1 MKKTMKEIRN
11 SQAMK
16 KFIHNKKAML
26 GLAIVTILV
35 LAVVFIPLFA
45 DLDPYTTD
53 RAAGFNKPPSDAHI
67 LGTDDV
73 GRDLFARLLYG
84 GRISLFVG
92 ITSTIISVLIGIPLG
107 LIAGYF
113 RGTAESIIMRTADA
127 FMSFPSMVL
136 ILVLVAVFGPSILTV
151 TVVIGVLGWTA
162 IAKLIYGNVLSIR
175 EREYIQAARA
185 VGVSTK
191 KILFSEVLPNAIP
204 PVWANISFRVA
215 GAILT
220 ESSLS
225 FLGMGVQT
233 PQASWGNII
242 FAAQNLLV
250 LIGGVHIKQEHA
262 ALFHKKARIGNG
274 GIQIRDVV
282 EGIKGRYRCPD
293 GAVKIQ
299 LEQILPEQQQT
310 AGKPQL
316 LSLIPHHAEHLFRL
330 VDADHIIA
338 RLGEHQGQFAGAT
351 AKVGKDAV
359 MDAVSVQLF
368 ADMGIENVVVGLAVE
383 LIVKIR
389 KLVVGHGVTLPLRY
403 TRPRQRR

>member
-1 MKKTMKEIRN
+1 MKKILSN
-11 SQAMK
+11 QAVK
-16 KFIHNKKAML
+16 KFVHNRKAVL
-26 GLAIVTILV
+26 GLIIVCFLV
-35 LAVVFIPLFA
+35 LAVILMPIFMK
-45 DLDPYTTD
+45 LDPYTTD
-53 RAAGFNKPPSDAHI
+53 RAVGFNKAPCPGHL

-92 ITSTIISVLIGIPLG
+92 IMSTIISVLIGIPLG

-113 RGTAESIIMRTADA
+113 RGIAETVIMRVADA
-127 FMSFPSMVL
+127 FMSFPTMVL

-175 EREYIQAARA
+175 EREYIQATKAI
-185 VGVSTK
+185 GMSTP
-191 KILFSEVLPNAIP
+191 KILLSEVLPNAIP

-250 LIGGVHIKQEHA
+250 LT
-262 ALFHKKARIGNG
+262 ARPWVWFPP
-274 GIQIRDVV
+274 GICI
-282 EGIKGRYRCPD
+282 
-293 GAVKIQ
+293 
-299 LEQILPEQQQT
+299 IL
-310 AGKPQL
+310 
-316 LSLIPHHAEHLFRL
+316 
-330 VDADHIIA
+330 
-338 RLGEHQGQFAGAT
+338 
-351 AKVGKDAV
+351 
-359 MDAVSVQLF
+359 
-368 ADMGIENVVVGLAVE
+368 VVVGFNFIGE
-383 LIVKIR
+383 
-389 KLVVGHGVTLPLRY
+389 GVRDALDPKTK
-403 TRPRQRR
+403 

>member
-1 MKKTMKEIRN
+1 MKKTMKEIWNR
-11 SQAMK
+11 QAMK

-250 LIGGVHIKQEHA
+250 LT
-262 ALFHKKARIGNG
+262 ARPWVWLPP
-274 GIQIRDVV
+274 GI
-282 EGIKGRYRCPD
+282 C
-293 GAVKIQ
+293 
-299 LEQILPEQQQT
+299 
-310 AGKPQL
+310 
-316 LSLIPHHAEHLFRL
+316 
-330 VDADHIIA
+330 II
-338 RLGEHQGQFAGAT
+338 
-351 AKVGKDAV
+351 
-359 MDAVSVQLF
+359 
-368 ADMGIENVVVGLAVE
+368 
-383 LIVKIR
+383 
-389 KLVVGHGVTLPLRY
+389 LVVIGFNFIGEGVRDALDPKTKE
-403 TRPRQRR
+403 

>member
-1 MKKTMKEIRN
+1 MPRGA
-11 SQAMK
+11 AMDRRRAVYGAWVRLRRDRR
-16 KFIHNKKAML
+16 AMVC
-26 GLAIVTILV
+26 LAILLAETLLV
-35 LAVVFIPLFA
+35 VLLPPLMGLEPNYC
-45 DLDPYTTD
+45 DLE
-53 RAAGFNKPPSDAHI
+53 AGFWAAPSGTHW

-250 LIGGVHIKQEHA
+250 LT
-262 ALFHKKARIGNG
+262 ARPWVWLPP
-274 GIQIRDVV
+274 GI
-282 EGIKGRYRCPD
+282 C
-293 GAVKIQ
+293 
-299 LEQILPEQQQT
+299 
-310 AGKPQL
+310 
-316 LSLIPHHAEHLFRL
+316 
-330 VDADHIIA
+330 II
-338 RLGEHQGQFAGAT
+338 
-351 AKVGKDAV
+351 
-359 MDAVSVQLF
+359 
-368 ADMGIENVVVGLAVE
+368 
-383 LIVKIR
+383 
-389 KLVVGHGVTLPLRY
+389 LVVIGFNFIGEGVRDALDPKTKE
-403 TRPRQRR
+403 

>member
-1 MKKTMKEIRN
+1 MKKTMKEIWN
-11 SQAMK
+11 SHAMK

-250 LIGGVHIKQEHA
+250 LT
-262 ALFHKKARIGNG
+262 ARPWVWLPP
-274 GIQIRDVV
+274 GI
-282 EGIKGRYRCPD
+282 C
-293 GAVKIQ
+293 
-299 LEQILPEQQQT
+299 
-310 AGKPQL
+310 
-316 LSLIPHHAEHLFRL
+316 
-330 VDADHIIA
+330 II
-338 RLGEHQGQFAGAT
+338 
-351 AKVGKDAV
+351 
-359 MDAVSVQLF
+359 
-368 ADMGIENVVVGLAVE
+368 
-383 LIVKIR
+383 
-389 KLVVGHGVTLPLRY
+389 LVVIGFNFIGEGVRDALDPKTKE
-403 TRPRQRR
+403 

>member
-1 MKKTMKEIRN
+1 MKKILN
-11 SQAMK
+11 NQAVK
-16 KFIHNKKAML
+16 KFMHNRKAVL
-26 GLAIVTILV
+26 GLIIVCFLV
-35 LAVVFIPLFA
+35 LAVILIPIFMKLA
-45 DLDPYTTD
+45 PYTTD
-53 RAAGFNKPPSDAHI
+53 RAVGFNKAPCSGHP

-92 ITSTIISVLIGIPLG
+92 IMSTIISVLIGIPLG

-113 RGTAESIIMRTADA
+113 RGIAETVIMRVADA
-127 FMSFPSMVL
+127 FMSFPTMVL

-175 EREYIQAARA
+175 EREYIQATKAI
-185 VGVSTK
+185 GMSTP
-191 KILFSEVLPNAIP
+191 KILLSEVLPNAIP

-250 LIGGVHIKQEHA
+250 LT
-262 ALFHKKARIGNG
+262 ARPWVWFPP
-274 GIQIRDVV
+274 GICI
-282 EGIKGRYRCPD
+282 
-293 GAVKIQ
+293 
-299 LEQILPEQQQT
+299 IL
-310 AGKPQL
+310 
-316 LSLIPHHAEHLFRL
+316 
-330 VDADHIIA
+330 
-338 RLGEHQGQFAGAT
+338 
-351 AKVGKDAV
+351 
-359 MDAVSVQLF
+359 
-368 ADMGIENVVVGLAVE
+368 VVVGFNFIGE
-383 LIVKIR
+383 
-389 KLVVGHGVTLPLRY
+389 GVRDALDPKTK
-403 TRPRQRR
+403 

>member
-1 MKKTMKEIRN
+1 MKSIFK

-16 KFIHNKKAML
+16 KFVRNKKAML
-26 GLAIVTILV
+26 GVVIVGILV
-35 LAVVFIPLFA
+35 LAVVFLPIFL

-53 RAAGFNKPPSDAHI
+53 RAAGFNKAPSPGHI

-84 GRISLFVG
+84 GRVSLFVG
-92 ITSTIISVLIGIPLG
+92 IASTVISVLIGIPLG

-113 RGTAESIIMRTADA
+113 RGIAETIIMRIADA
-127 FMSFPSMVL
+127 FMSFPTMVL

-175 EREYIQAARA
+175 EREYIQAAKA
-185 VGVSTK
+185 IGMKTSS
-191 KILFSEVLPNAIP
+191 ILFTEVLPNAIP

-242 FAAQNLLV
+242 YAAQNLLV
-250 LIGGVHIKQEHA
+250 LT
-262 ALFHKKARIGNG
+262 ARPWLWFPP
-274 GIQIRDVV
+274 GICI
-282 EGIKGRYRCPD
+282 
-293 GAVKIQ
+293 
-299 LEQILPEQQQT
+299 IL
-310 AGKPQL
+310 
-316 LSLIPHHAEHLFRL
+316 
-330 VDADHIIA
+330 
-338 RLGEHQGQFAGAT
+338 
-351 AKVGKDAV
+351 
-359 MDAVSVQLF
+359 
-368 ADMGIENVVVGLAVE
+368 VVVGFNFIGE
-383 LIVKIR
+383 
-389 KLVVGHGVTLPLRY
+389 GVRDALDPKTK
-403 TRPRQRR
+403 

>member
-1 MKKTMKEIRN
+1 MKKILSN
-11 SQAMK
+11 QAVK
-16 KFIHNKKAML
+16 KFMHNRKAVL
-26 GLAIVTILV
+26 GLIIVCFLV
-35 LAVVFIPLFA
+35 LAVILIPIFMK
-45 DLDPYTTD
+45 LDPYTTD
-53 RAAGFNKPPSDAHI
+53 RAVGFNKAPCSGHP

-92 ITSTIISVLIGIPLG
+92 IMSTIISVLIGIPLG

-113 RGTAESIIMRTADA
+113 RGIAETVIMRVADA
-127 FMSFPSMVL
+127 FMSFPTMVL

-175 EREYIQAARA
+175 EREYIQATKAIEM
-185 VGVSTK
+185 STP
-191 KILFSEVLPNAIP
+191 KILLSEVLPNAIP

-250 LIGGVHIKQEHA
+250 LT
-262 ALFHKKARIGNG
+262 ARPWVWFPP
-274 GIQIRDVV
+274 GICI
-282 EGIKGRYRCPD
+282 
-293 GAVKIQ
+293 
-299 LEQILPEQQQT
+299 IL
-310 AGKPQL
+310 
-316 LSLIPHHAEHLFRL
+316 
-330 VDADHIIA
+330 
-338 RLGEHQGQFAGAT
+338 
-351 AKVGKDAV
+351 
-359 MDAVSVQLF
+359 
-368 ADMGIENVVVGLAVE
+368 VVVGFNFIGE
-383 LIVKIR
+383 
-389 KLVVGHGVTLPLRY
+389 GVRDALDPKTK
-403 TRPRQRR
+403 

>member
-1 MKKTMKEIRN
+1 VKKTMKEIWN

-250 LIGGVHIKQEHA
+250 LT
-262 ALFHKKARIGNG
+262 ARPWVWLPP
-274 GIQIRDVV
+274 GI
-282 EGIKGRYRCPD
+282 C
-293 GAVKIQ
+293 
-299 LEQILPEQQQT
+299 
-310 AGKPQL
+310 
-316 LSLIPHHAEHLFRL
+316 
-330 VDADHIIA
+330 II
-338 RLGEHQGQFAGAT
+338 
-351 AKVGKDAV
+351 
-359 MDAVSVQLF
+359 
-368 ADMGIENVVVGLAVE
+368 
-383 LIVKIR
+383 
-389 KLVVGHGVTLPLRY
+389 LVVIGFNFIGEGVRDALDPKTKE
-403 TRPRQRR
+403 

>member
-1 MKKTMKEIRN
+1 MKKILENQTLR
-11 SQAMK
+11 
-16 KFIHNKKAML
+16 KFLRNKKAVF
-26 GLAIVTILV
+26 GVIVVALLV
-35 LAVVFIPLFA
+35 LAVLLIPLFM

-53 RAAGFNKPPSDAHI
+53 RTAGFNARPSNSHI

-84 GRISLFVG
+84 GRVSLFVG

-113 RGTAESIIMRTADA
+113 RGKAESVIMRVADA

-151 TVVIGVLGWTA
+151 TVVIGILGWTA

-175 EREYIQAARA
+175 EQEYIQAARA
-185 VGVSTK
+185 IGMKTGP
-191 KILFSEVLPNAIP
+191 ILLTEVLPNAIP

-242 FAAQNLLV
+242 YAAQNLLV
-250 LIGGVHIKQEHA
+250 LT
-262 ALFHKKARIGNG
+262 ARPWVWIPPGFC
-274 GIQIRDVV
+274 I
-282 EGIKGRYRCPD
+282 
-293 GAVKIQ
+293 
-299 LEQILPEQQQT
+299 IL
-310 AGKPQL
+310 
-316 LSLIPHHAEHLFRL
+316 
-330 VDADHIIA
+330 
-338 RLGEHQGQFAGAT
+338 
-351 AKVGKDAV
+351 
-359 MDAVSVQLF
+359 
-368 ADMGIENVVVGLAVE
+368 VVVGFNFIGE
-383 LIVKIR
+383 
-389 KLVVGHGVTLPLRY
+389 GVRDALDPKTK
-403 TRPRQRR
+403 

>member
-1 MKKTMKEIRN
+1 MKKTMKEIWN

-127 FMSFPSMVL
+127 FMSFPSLVL

-250 LIGGVHIKQEHA
+250 LT
-262 ALFHKKARIGNG
+262 ARPWVWLPP
-274 GIQIRDVV
+274 GI
-282 EGIKGRYRCPD
+282 C
-293 GAVKIQ
+293 
-299 LEQILPEQQQT
+299 
-310 AGKPQL
+310 
-316 LSLIPHHAEHLFRL
+316 
-330 VDADHIIA
+330 II
-338 RLGEHQGQFAGAT
+338 
-351 AKVGKDAV
+351 
-359 MDAVSVQLF
+359 
-368 ADMGIENVVVGLAVE
+368 
-383 LIVKIR
+383 
-389 KLVVGHGVTLPLRY
+389 LVVIGFNFIGEGVRDALDPKTKE
-403 TRPRQRR
+403 

>member
-1 MKKTMKEIRN
+1 MKKILSN
-11 SQAMK
+11 QAVK
-16 KFIHNKKAML
+16 KFMHNRKAVL
-26 GLAIVTILV
+26 GLIIVCFLV
-35 LAVVFIPLFA
+35 LAVILMPIFMK
-45 DLDPYTTD
+45 LDPYTTD
-53 RAAGFNKPPSDAHI
+53 RAVGFNKAPCSGHP

-92 ITSTIISVLIGIPLG
+92 IMSTIISVLIGIPLG

-113 RGTAESIIMRTADA
+113 RGIAETVIMRVADA
-127 FMSFPSMVL
+127 FMSFPTMVL

-175 EREYIQAARA
+175 DREYIQATKAI
-185 VGVSTK
+185 GMSTP
-191 KILFSEVLPNAIP
+191 KILLSEVLPNAIP

-250 LIGGVHIKQEHA
+250 LT
-262 ALFHKKARIGNG
+262 ARPWVWFPP
-274 GIQIRDVV
+274 GICI
-282 EGIKGRYRCPD
+282 
-293 GAVKIQ
+293 
-299 LEQILPEQQQT
+299 IL
-310 AGKPQL
+310 
-316 LSLIPHHAEHLFRL
+316 
-330 VDADHIIA
+330 
-338 RLGEHQGQFAGAT
+338 
-351 AKVGKDAV
+351 
-359 MDAVSVQLF
+359 
-368 ADMGIENVVVGLAVE
+368 VVVGFNFIGE
-383 LIVKIR
+383 
-389 KLVVGHGVTLPLRY
+389 GVRDALDPKTK
-403 TRPRQRR
+403 

>member
-1 MKKTMKEIRN
+1 
-11 SQAMK
+11 MK

-250 LIGGVHIKQEHA
+250 LT
-262 ALFHKKARIGNG
+262 ARPWVWLPP
-274 GIQIRDVV
+274 GI
-282 EGIKGRYRCPD
+282 C
-293 GAVKIQ
+293 
-299 LEQILPEQQQT
+299 
-310 AGKPQL
+310 
-316 LSLIPHHAEHLFRL
+316 
-330 VDADHIIA
+330 II
-338 RLGEHQGQFAGAT
+338 
-351 AKVGKDAV
+351 
-359 MDAVSVQLF
+359 
-368 ADMGIENVVVGLAVE
+368 
-383 LIVKIR
+383 
-389 KLVVGHGVTLPLRY
+389 LVVIGFNFIGEGVRDALDPKTKE
-403 TRPRQRR
+403 

>member
-1 MKKTMKEIRN
+1 MKKILSNK
-11 SQAMK
+11 SVK
-16 KFIHNKKAML
+16 KFLHNKKAML
-26 GLAIVTILV
+26 GLFIVLFLV
-35 LAVVFIPLFA
+35 LAVTLLPVFM

-53 RAAGFNKPPSDAHI
+53 RAAGFNKGPSAGH
-67 LGTDDV
+67 LFGTDDV

-92 ITSTIISVLIGIPLG
+92 ITSTIISVLVGIPLG
-107 LIAGYF
+107 LVAGYF
-113 RGTAESIIMRTADA
+113 RGAAESIIMRTADA

-175 EREYIQAARA
+175 EQEYIQAAKTA
-185 VGVSTK
+185 GIPTV

-250 LIGGVHIKQEHA
+250 LT
-262 ALFHKKARIGNG
+262 ARPWVWLPP
-274 GIQIRDVV
+274 GICI
-282 EGIKGRYRCPD
+282 
-293 GAVKIQ
+293 
-299 LEQILPEQQQT
+299 IL
-310 AGKPQL
+310 
-316 LSLIPHHAEHLFRL
+316 
-330 VDADHIIA
+330 
-338 RLGEHQGQFAGAT
+338 
-351 AKVGKDAV
+351 
-359 MDAVSVQLF
+359 
-368 ADMGIENVVVGLAVE
+368 VVVGFNFIGE
-383 LIVKIR
+383 
-389 KLVVGHGVTLPLRY
+389 GVRSALDPK
-403 TRPRQRR
+403 TRE

>member
-1 MKKTMKEIRN
+1 MKKILSN
-11 SQAMK
+11 QAVK
-16 KFIHNKKAML
+16 KFVHNRKAVL
-26 GLAIVTILV
+26 GLIIVCFLV
-35 LAVVFIPLFA
+35 LAVILIPIFMK
-45 DLDPYTTD
+45 LDPYTTD
-53 RAAGFNKPPSDAHI
+53 RAVGFNKAPCSGHP

-92 ITSTIISVLIGIPLG
+92 IMSTIISVLIGIPLG

-113 RGTAESIIMRTADA
+113 RGIAETVIMRVADA
-127 FMSFPSMVL
+127 FMSFPTMVL

-175 EREYIQAARA
+175 EREYIQATKAI
-185 VGVSTK
+185 GMSTP
-191 KILFSEVLPNAIP
+191 KILLSEVLPNAIP

-250 LIGGVHIKQEHA
+250 LT
-262 ALFHKKARIGNG
+262 ARPWVWFPP
-274 GIQIRDVV
+274 GICI
-282 EGIKGRYRCPD
+282 
-293 GAVKIQ
+293 
-299 LEQILPEQQQT
+299 IL
-310 AGKPQL
+310 
-316 LSLIPHHAEHLFRL
+316 
-330 VDADHIIA
+330 
-338 RLGEHQGQFAGAT
+338 
-351 AKVGKDAV
+351 
-359 MDAVSVQLF
+359 
-368 ADMGIENVVVGLAVE
+368 VVVGFNFIGE
-383 LIVKIR
+383 
-389 KLVVGHGVTLPLRY
+389 GVRDALDPKT
-403 TRPRQRR
+403 T

>member
-1 MKKTMKEIRN
+1 MKKTMKEIWN

-250 LIGGVHIKQEHA
+250 LT
-262 ALFHKKARIGNG
+262 ARPWVWLPP
-274 GIQIRDVV
+274 GI
-282 EGIKGRYRCPD
+282 C
-293 GAVKIQ
+293 
-299 LEQILPEQQQT
+299 
-310 AGKPQL
+310 
-316 LSLIPHHAEHLFRL
+316 
-330 VDADHIIA
+330 II
-338 RLGEHQGQFAGAT
+338 
-351 AKVGKDAV
+351 
-359 MDAVSVQLF
+359 
-368 ADMGIENVVVGLAVE
+368 
-383 LIVKIR
+383 
-389 KLVVGHGVTLPLRY
+389 LVVIGFNFIGEGVRDALDTK
-403 TRPRQRR
+403 TKE

>member
-1 MKKTMKEIRN
+1 MKKILSN
-11 SQAMK
+11 QAVK
-16 KFIHNKKAML
+16 KFMHNRKAVL
-26 GLAIVTILV
+26 GLIIVCFLV
-35 LAVVFIPLFA
+35 LAVILIPIFMK
-45 DLDPYTTD
+45 LDPYTTD
-53 RAAGFNKPPSDAHI
+53 RAVGFNKAPCSSHP

-92 ITSTIISVLIGIPLG
+92 IMSTIISVLIGIPLG

-113 RGTAESIIMRTADA
+113 RGIAETVIMRVADA
-127 FMSFPSMVL
+127 FMSFPTMVL

-175 EREYIQAARA
+175 EREYIQATKAI
-185 VGVSTK
+185 GMSTP
-191 KILFSEVLPNAIP
+191 KILLSEVLPNAIP

-250 LIGGVHIKQEHA
+250 LT
-262 ALFHKKARIGNG
+262 ARPWVWFPP
-274 GIQIRDVV
+274 GICI
-282 EGIKGRYRCPD
+282 
-293 GAVKIQ
+293 
-299 LEQILPEQQQT
+299 IL
-310 AGKPQL
+310 
-316 LSLIPHHAEHLFRL
+316 
-330 VDADHIIA
+330 
-338 RLGEHQGQFAGAT
+338 
-351 AKVGKDAV
+351 
-359 MDAVSVQLF
+359 
-368 ADMGIENVVVGLAVE
+368 VVVGFNFIGE
-383 LIVKIR
+383 
-389 KLVVGHGVTLPLRY
+389 GVRDALDPKTK
-403 TRPRQRR
+403 

>member
-26 GLAIVTILV
+26 GLAIGTILV

-185 VGVSTK
+185 VGGSTK

-250 LIGGVHIKQEHA
+250 LT
-262 ALFHKKARIGNG
+262 ARPWVWLPP
-274 GIQIRDVV
+274 GI
-282 EGIKGRYRCPD
+282 C
-293 GAVKIQ
+293 
-299 LEQILPEQQQT
+299 
-310 AGKPQL
+310 
-316 LSLIPHHAEHLFRL
+316 
-330 VDADHIIA
+330 II
-338 RLGEHQGQFAGAT
+338 
-351 AKVGKDAV
+351 
-359 MDAVSVQLF
+359 
-368 ADMGIENVVVGLAVE
+368 
-383 LIVKIR
+383 
-389 KLVVGHGVTLPLRY
+389 LVVIGFNFIGEGVRDALDPKTKE
-403 TRPRQRR
+403 

>member
-67 LGTDDV
+67 LETDDV

-250 LIGGVHIKQEHA
+250 LT
-262 ALFHKKARIGNG
+262 ARPWVWLPP
-274 GIQIRDVV
+274 GI
-282 EGIKGRYRCPD
+282 C
-293 GAVKIQ
+293 
-299 LEQILPEQQQT
+299 
-310 AGKPQL
+310 
-316 LSLIPHHAEHLFRL
+316 
-330 VDADHIIA
+330 II
-338 RLGEHQGQFAGAT
+338 
-351 AKVGKDAV
+351 
-359 MDAVSVQLF
+359 
-368 ADMGIENVVVGLAVE
+368 
-383 LIVKIR
+383 
-389 KLVVGHGVTLPLRY
+389 LVVIGFNFIGEGVRDALDPKTKE
-403 TRPRQRR
+403 

>member
-1 MKKTMKEIRN
+1 MKKILSN
-11 SQAMK
+11 QAVK
-16 KFIHNKKAML
+16 KFMHNRKAVL
-26 GLAIVTILV
+26 GLIIVCFLV
-35 LAVVFIPLFA
+35 LAVILMPIFMK
-45 DLDPYTTD
+45 LDPYTTD
-53 RAAGFNKPPSDAHI
+53 RAVGFNKAPCPSHL

-92 ITSTIISVLIGIPLG
+92 IMSTIISVLIGIPLG

-113 RGTAESIIMRTADA
+113 RGIAETVIMRVADA
-127 FMSFPSMVL
+127 FMSFPTMVL

-175 EREYIQAARA
+175 EREYIQATKAI
-185 VGVSTK
+185 GMSTP
-191 KILFSEVLPNAIP
+191 KILLSEVLPNAIP

-250 LIGGVHIKQEHA
+250 LT
-262 ALFHKKARIGNG
+262 ARPWVWFPP
-274 GIQIRDVV
+274 GICI
-282 EGIKGRYRCPD
+282 
-293 GAVKIQ
+293 
-299 LEQILPEQQQT
+299 IL
-310 AGKPQL
+310 
-316 LSLIPHHAEHLFRL
+316 
-330 VDADHIIA
+330 
-338 RLGEHQGQFAGAT
+338 
-351 AKVGKDAV
+351 
-359 MDAVSVQLF
+359 
-368 ADMGIENVVVGLAVE
+368 VVVGFNFIGE
-383 LIVKIR
+383 
-389 KLVVGHGVTLPLRY
+389 GVRDALDPKTK
-403 TRPRQRR
+403 

>member
-1 MKKTMKEIRN
+1 MKKTMKEIWN

-250 LIGGVHIKQEHA
+250 LT
-262 ALFHKKARIGNG
+262 ARPW
-274 GIQIRDVV
+274 VW
-282 EGIKGRYRCPD
+282 
-293 GAVKIQ
+293 
-299 LEQILPEQQQT
+299 LPPE
-310 AGKPQL
+310 
-316 LSLIPHHAEHLFRL
+316 IC
-330 VDADHIIA
+330 II
-338 RLGEHQGQFAGAT
+338 
-351 AKVGKDAV
+351 
-359 MDAVSVQLF
+359 
-368 ADMGIENVVVGLAVE
+368 
-383 LIVKIR
+383 
-389 KLVVGHGVTLPLRY
+389 LVVIGFNFIGEGVRDALDPKTKE
-403 TRPRQRR
+403 

>member
-1 MKKTMKEIRN
+1 MKKTMKEIWN

-53 RAAGFNKPPSDAHI
+53 RAAGFNKPRSDAHI

-250 LIGGVHIKQEHA
+250 LT
-262 ALFHKKARIGNG
+262 ARPWVWLPP
-274 GIQIRDVV
+274 GI
-282 EGIKGRYRCPD
+282 C
-293 GAVKIQ
+293 
-299 LEQILPEQQQT
+299 
-310 AGKPQL
+310 
-316 LSLIPHHAEHLFRL
+316 
-330 VDADHIIA
+330 II
-338 RLGEHQGQFAGAT
+338 
-351 AKVGKDAV
+351 
-359 MDAVSVQLF
+359 
-368 ADMGIENVVVGLAVE
+368 
-383 LIVKIR
+383 
-389 KLVVGHGVTLPLRY
+389 LVVIGFNFIGEGVRDALDPKTKE
-403 TRPRQRR
+403 

>member
-191 KILFSEVLPNAIP
+191 KILFSEVFPNAIP

-250 LIGGVHIKQEHA
+250 LT
-262 ALFHKKARIGNG
+262 ARPWVWLPP
-274 GIQIRDVV
+274 GI
-282 EGIKGRYRCPD
+282 C
-293 GAVKIQ
+293 
-299 LEQILPEQQQT
+299 
-310 AGKPQL
+310 
-316 LSLIPHHAEHLFRL
+316 
-330 VDADHIIA
+330 II
-338 RLGEHQGQFAGAT
+338 
-351 AKVGKDAV
+351 
-359 MDAVSVQLF
+359 
-368 ADMGIENVVVGLAVE
+368 
-383 LIVKIR
+383 
-389 KLVVGHGVTLPLRY
+389 LVVIGFNFIGEGVRDALDPKTKE
-403 TRPRQRR
+403 

>member
-1 MKKTMKEIRN
+1 MKKILSN
-11 SQAMK
+11 QAVK
-16 KFIHNKKAML
+16 KFMHNRKAVL
-26 GLAIVTILV
+26 GLIIVCFLV
-35 LAVVFIPLFA
+35 LAVILIPIFMK
-45 DLDPYTTD
+45 LDPYTTD
-53 RAAGFNKPPSDAHI
+53 RAVGFNKAPCSGHP

-92 ITSTIISVLIGIPLG
+92 IMSTIISVLIGIPLG

-113 RGTAESIIMRTADA
+113 RGIAETVIMRVADA
-127 FMSFPSMVL
+127 FMSFPTMVL

-175 EREYIQAARA
+175 EREYIQATKAI
-185 VGVSTK
+185 GMSTP
-191 KILFSEVLPNAIP
+191 KILLSEVLPNAIP

-250 LIGGVHIKQEHA
+250 LT
-262 ALFHKKARIGNG
+262 ARPWVWFPP
-274 GIQIRDVV
+274 GICI
-282 EGIKGRYRCPD
+282 
-293 GAVKIQ
+293 
-299 LEQILPEQQQT
+299 IL
-310 AGKPQL
+310 
-316 LSLIPHHAEHLFRL
+316 
-330 VDADHIIA
+330 
-338 RLGEHQGQFAGAT
+338 
-351 AKVGKDAV
+351 
-359 MDAVSVQLF
+359 
-368 ADMGIENVVVGLAVE
+368 VVVGFNFIGE
-383 LIVKIR
+383 
-389 KLVVGHGVTLPLRY
+389 GVRY
-403 TRPRQRR
+403 ALDPKTK

>member
-1 MKKTMKEIRN
+1 MKKILSN
-11 SQAMK
+11 QAVK
-16 KFIHNKKAML
+16 KFMHNRKAVL
-26 GLAIVTILV
+26 GLIIVCFLV
-35 LAVVFIPLFA
+35 LAVILMPIFMK
-45 DLDPYTTD
+45 LDPYTTD
-53 RAAGFNKPPSDAHI
+53 RVVGFNKAPCSGHP

-92 ITSTIISVLIGIPLG
+92 IMSTIISVLIGIPLG

-113 RGTAESIIMRTADA
+113 RGIAETVIMRVADA
-127 FMSFPSMVL
+127 FMSFPTMVL

-175 EREYIQAARA
+175 EREYIQATKAI
-185 VGVSTK
+185 GMSTP
-191 KILFSEVLPNAIP
+191 KILLSEVLPNAIP

-250 LIGGVHIKQEHA
+250 LT
-262 ALFHKKARIGNG
+262 ARPWVWFPP
-274 GIQIRDVV
+274 GICI
-282 EGIKGRYRCPD
+282 
-293 GAVKIQ
+293 
-299 LEQILPEQQQT
+299 IL
-310 AGKPQL
+310 
-316 LSLIPHHAEHLFRL
+316 
-330 VDADHIIA
+330 
-338 RLGEHQGQFAGAT
+338 
-351 AKVGKDAV
+351 
-359 MDAVSVQLF
+359 
-368 ADMGIENVVVGLAVE
+368 VVVGFNFIGE
-383 LIVKIR
+383 
-389 KLVVGHGVTLPLRY
+389 GVRDALDPKTK
-403 TRPRQRR
+403 

>member
-1 MKKTMKEIRN
+1 MKKTMKEIWN

-26 GLAIVTILV
+26 GLAIVMILV

-53 RAAGFNKPPSDAHI
+53 RAAGFNKPPSDVHI

-175 EREYIQAARA
+175 EREYIQAAMA

-225 FLGMGVQT
+225 FLGMGVQP
-233 PQASWGNII
+233 PQASWGNI
-242 FAAQNLLV
+242 QNLLV
-250 LIGGVHIKQEHA
+250 LT
-262 ALFHKKARIGNG
+262 ARPWVWLPP
-274 GIQIRDVV
+274 GI
-282 EGIKGRYRCPD
+282 C
-293 GAVKIQ
+293 
-299 LEQILPEQQQT
+299 
-310 AGKPQL
+310 
-316 LSLIPHHAEHLFRL
+316 
-330 VDADHIIA
+330 II
-338 RLGEHQGQFAGAT
+338 
-351 AKVGKDAV
+351 
-359 MDAVSVQLF
+359 
-368 ADMGIENVVVGLAVE
+368 
-383 LIVKIR
+383 
-389 KLVVGHGVTLPLRY
+389 LVVIGFNFIGEGVRDALDPKTKE
-403 TRPRQRR
+403 